1 MPFRPCLVLLL
12 AFGIC
17 ACQPAAGP
25 APEQPPQRQDIF
37 HINKRPEE
45 QSIYAVEW
53 GAVRIPLVKYANP
66 EVYHGTVEV
75 EIGLLR
81 EIVGQELRLLKRG
94 QEQEFVLVGLHR
106 EPYSRFDS
114 FWNAYP
120 PFDQGR
126 LDTSVAATFRQGI
139 RQGDIVAL
147 RLVSKTDSTI
157 VQSANIKIADPF
169 EAYQPAVQVPQPR
182 YDGGLFGFQVIQES
196 GRRPLLRIDTTSAAT
211 RHIYNLY
218 RRNRLYKVI
227 HIPGFQTYRRLLTGR
242 DQLFHTKA
250 IRHSELLGEGHDW
263 LNLPE
268 YTAFEGADINLEW
281 GALAASPSSENYSAR
296 AFKENIAQPLVLRVG
311 EQVLPLLGFQ
321 LFIDSKERLPELYI
335 ADSLNAPALLRALYQ
350 VQPASTV
357 YFDKLIVEG
366 GQGKQMLFPMA
377 FAFNIG
383 SERHLHGNQ

>member
-12 AFGIC
+12 ALGLW

-25 APEQPPQRQDIF
+25 APEQPPQRQDILN
-37 HINKRPEE
+37 INERPEE
-45 QSIYAVEW
+45 RSIYTVEW
-53 GAVRIPLVKYANP
+53 GAVRIPLAKYANP

-75 EIGLLR
+75 EIGQFR

-94 QEQEFVLVGLHR
+94 EEQEFELVGLQR
-106 EPYSRFDS
+106 EPYTRSS
-114 FWNAYP
+114 PFWNAYP
-120 PFDQGR
+120 AFEQGR
-126 LDTSVAATFRQGI
+126 LDSSVAATFRQGI
-139 RQGDIVAL
+139 RQGDVVAL
-147 RLVSKTDSTI
+147 RLVSKTDNTI
-157 VQSANIKIADPF
+157 VQSAIIKIADPF

-182 YDGGLFGFQVIQES
+182 YDGDLFGFQVIQES

-242 DQLFHTKA
+242 DQLFHAKA

-268 YTAFEGADINLEW
+268 YTAFEGAEANLEW
-281 GALAASPSSENYSAR
+281 GALTASPSSENTDVG

-311 EQVLPLLGFQ
+311 ERALPLLGFQ
-321 LFIDSKERLPELYI
+321 LFIDSKERLPELYV
-335 ADSLNAPALLRALYQ
+335 ADSLNTPALLRALYQ

-366 GQGKQMLFPMA
+366 EQGKLMLFPAA

-383 SERHLHGNQ
+383 AERHSKR